1 MRREKRE
8 LARRFGLRRLAFFHS
23 YARAD
28 QREDSEVDILVEI
41 ESDIGLRF
49 VELAKRLEDALGIRA
64 EVVSPRAIK
73 PRYWK
78 IIQRNWSMFP
88 RSARFRL
95 FSHQ

>member
-1 MRREKRE
+1 
-8 LARRFGLRRLAFFHS
+8 
-23 YARAD
+23 
-28 QREDSEVDILVEI
+28 VDILVEI